1 MKLNSK
7 TRIALLLVLT
17 MMVFVS
23 VALVA
28 CQQNAGEI
36 KVGIPEG
43 TYKLGNK
50 ISLVALATDGSNCA
64 LKVDAKYADLLK
76 IDGMTIT
83 VIGDVDE
90 PTDSTRLQSAAAPTR

>member
-36 KVGIPEG
+36 KVGIP
-43 TYKLGNK
+43 
-50 ISLVALATDGSNCA
+50 
-64 LKVDAKYADLLK
+64 
-76 IDGMTIT
+76 
-83 VIGDVDE
+83 
-90 PTDSTRLQSAAAPTR
+90 